1 MTNKKSLKIKYLL
14 VVVLLLIAIG
24 SAFRLGTVFAS
35 EKTDVQALI
44 NDKYN
49 TTKTVVGVTPY
60 NGNAVLD
67 SYKDK
72 ADWHLNQVG
81 TVEYD
86 GSYDDVKNTF
96 FAECELLTNIV
107 NEGNKLVAHV
117 DGLSKGNYLDKKW
130 EDIQTIKDE
139 ALELF
144 DMTKLY
150 DAGNLNVDYVKGKV
164 DAAISKINAVEQKP
178 AAEDLTADRTQA
190 KNAMQDRLN
199 AFKNSGVYSN
209 TVKSGMDA
217 DYTDYCDR
225 VDAASDKKDIDT
237 VKGQFFSKLETYPTV
252 IEETA
257 SDFDEFNKNNPDKP
271 YGFDISK
278 VENALS
284 VYENVLNVEDRTQA
298 IDSDYRRILIYYG
311 NAQIEKVETRC
322 NGIKNQYSNNNY
334 SKITQRLEELSN
346 EIKTCADK
354 KAVDGAVY
362 DANAF
367 IADVAKNVRVIRT
380 QGGKYNVEIEANKEY
395 AFSPEAYVKVTDYTF
410 YAVKKNVNRLL
421 KKVDTGDGDKKY
433 AVKYYLNVNVIDE
446 DGKKLTSVDGV
457 TFTVKI
463 YDSKITQSLKDDD
476 LLKVVY
482 YYNGSMEGFNSEDK
496 TLEDKF
502 PSSIENEG
510 EYLMFTTTHFS
521 PFAICGTGSLADTFG
536 FKDGPI
542 YKNPFFYVAIILV
555 LIILILLIT
564 LIVKTWKYKITF
576 KTNGGSKVK
585 KIKAK
590 KNEPFVMP
598 AVPTKAGYMFGG
610 WFKDKECKDRFIL
623 YKLSKRKNIKVYAK
637 WIPLSDDAPIV
648 EESSVTVDD
657 LYKALRTALDDYQK
671 VGFGIG
677 LSKKEEIGRIIISN
691 DKVNVYLKGDVEK
704 YKAMGYELSV
714 ANVDEVKETPMRLIV
729 KDEEQLY
736 KALELIDL
744 VMAENG
750 FSEKEGDVKD
760 FEDITEEERLD
771 GYVFAIE
778 NDVEA
783 ATLKDFFEVM
793 RMEAKSYVLMGDS
806 GTPRDMNGKYIV
818 KAKMSEDK
826 IDLYLPYDNGEAVD
840 VSDDALYKDVPAH
853 YEITDKESLIAALK
867 VIKESMTS
875 IGMKKYPRNASLMKQ
890 SGEASNAFGYRIRFN

>member
-1 MTNKKSLKIKYLL
+1 MTSKKSLKIKYLL
-14 VVVLLLIAIG
+14 VIVLLLIAIG
-24 SAFRLGTVFAS
+24 SAFRLGTVFAD
-35 EKTDVQALI
+35 EKTDAQALI

-49 TTKTVVGVTPY
+49 TTKTIVDVTPY

-72 ADWHLNQVG
+72 ADWHLSQVG

-86 GSYDDVKNTF
+86 GSYDDVKNVF

-107 NEGNKLVAHV
+107 NEGNRLVTHV
-117 DGLSKGNYLDKKW
+117 NGLAEGNYLTENW
-130 EDIQTIKDE
+130 EKIQGIKEETLEFFDI
-139 ALELF
+139 
-144 DMTKLY
+144 TKLY
-150 DAGNLNVDYVKGKV
+150 DGGNLNVDYVRGKV
-164 DAAISKINAVEQKP
+164 DSAISKINAVEQKP
-178 AAEDLTADRTQA
+178 TAEDLTEYRTQA
-190 KNAMQDRLN
+190 KNAMQVRLN
-199 AFKNSGVYSN
+199 AFKNSGVYSD

-217 DYTDYCDR
+217 DYTDYCEKI
-225 VDAASDKKDIDT
+225 DAASDETDIDT

-278 VENALS
+278 VEIALS

-298 IDSDYRRILIYYG
+298 IDSDYRLLLTYYG
-311 NAQIEKVETRC
+311 NAQVEKVEARC
-322 NGIKNQYSNNNY
+322 KDIKNQYSYKNY
-334 SKITQRLEELSN
+334 SKITQRIEELRN
-346 EIKTCADK
+346 EIKACADK
-354 KAVDGAVY
+354 NAVNDAINN
-362 DANAF
+362 ANAF
-367 IADVAKNVRVIRT
+367 IGSVAKNVRVIRT
-380 QGGKYNVEIEANKEY
+380 QGGKYNVEIEANKDY

-421 KKVDTGDGDKKY
+421 KKVDTGDDDKKY

-446 DGKKLTSVDGV
+446 DGKKLTSVEGV

-463 YDSKITQSLKDDD
+463 YDSSITQSLKDDN

-536 FKDGPI
+536 FKDGPV

-610 WFKDKECKDRFIL
+610 WFKDKECKNRFIL
-623 YKLSKRKNIKVYAK
+623 YKLSKRKNVKVYAK
-637 WIPLSDDAPIV
+637 WIPLGDAPII

-677 LSKKEEIGRIIISN
+677 LSKREEIGRIIISN

-704 YKAMGYELSV
+704 YEAMGYELSV
-714 ANVDEVKETPMRLIV
+714 ANVDEVKETPMRITV

-750 FSEKEGDVKD
+750 FSEKEGDVND

-783 ATLKDFFEVM
+783 TTLKDFFEVM

-818 KAKMSEDK
+818 KAKMSDDK

-840 VSDDALYKDVPAH
+840 VSDDALYKDVPAR
-853 YEITDKESLIAALK
+853 YEVTDKETLIAALK
-867 VIKESMTS
+867 VIQESMTR